1 MEIGA
6 RLKEARESQNMTLDD
21 VQQETKIQTRYL
33 QAIEK
38 GNFSIMPGKFYTRA
52 FIRQYAEAV
61 GLDAEALMEEHKSEL
76 PSSSEEEY
84 IQYTRL
90 QRQKDE
96 SPSGRNSA
104 FMSFLPKLTIIL
116 LIVGILAVALV
127 FYQKTMGSGNDNDS
141 PTQETDEPVDTYE
154 RSGSNEGSPEE
165 DSSKASTDESESNQ
179 EEESD
184 SSDGQPEDNDSNNNE
199 SNKSTEEDKEDET
212 KEEPKNQLVL
222 KEKGQ
227 TQNGV
232 TPISVYELQNSE
244 ELKVTFSTVNGST
257 SYVDIKGASGNL
269 IFMENAIKDG
279 QEVDLNS
286 QKEVTI
292 NIGRTPGITLK
303 INGEPLEYPISPEK
317 QDVQKIRI
325 IKASAE

>member
-6 RLKEARESQNMTLDD
+6 RLKEARESQNMTLED

-61 GLDAEALMEEHKSEL
+61 GLDAESLMEEHKSEL

-104 FMSFLPKLTIIL
+104 FLSFLPKLTIIL
-116 LIVGILAVALV
+116 LIVGILVVALV
-127 FYQKTMGSGNDNDS
+127 FYQKTMGSSNDNDS
-141 PTQETDEPVDTYE
+141 PTQQTDEPVDTYE
-154 RSGSNEGSPEE
+154 RSGSNGNSPE
-165 DSSKASTDESESNQ
+165 DSSKASADESESNQ
-179 EEESD
+179 EEEKD
-184 SSDGQPEDNDSNNNE
+184 SSNSQTKDDDESNE
-199 SNKSTEEDKEDET
+199 STQEEEDKQEDET
-212 KEEPKNQLVL
+212 KEEPKKQLVL

-257 SYVDIKGASGNL
+257 SYVDIKDASGNL

-279 QEVDLNS
+279 QEVDLNG

-292 NIGRTPGITLK
+292 NIGRTPGVTLE
-303 INGEPLEYPISPEK
+303 INGEPLEYPISPDK

>member
-61 GLDAEALMEEHKSEL
+61 GLDPESLMEEHKSEL

-116 LIVGILAVALV
+116 LIVGILVVALV
-127 FYQKTMGSGNDNDS
+127 FYQKTMGSSNNNDN
-141 PTQETDEPVDTYE
+141 PTQQSDEPVDTYE
-154 RSGSNEGSPEE
+154 RSESNGNSPEDDDKVSSDQPDSNEKEE
-165 DSSKASTDESESNQ
+165 SDDSSNDQSKEDESNESNQ
-179 EEESD
+179 K
-184 SSDGQPEDNDSNNNE
+184 EDNQ
-199 SNKSTEEDKEDET
+199 EDET
-212 KEEPKNQLVL
+212 KEEPKKQLVL
-222 KEKGQ
+222 KEKGES

-232 TPISVYELQNSE
+232 TPISVYELQNAE
-244 ELKVTFSTVNGST
+244 ELKITFSTVNGST
-257 SYVDIKGASGNL
+257 SYVDIKDASGKI

-279 QEVDLNS
+279 QEVDLKN

-292 NIGRTPGITLK
+292 NIGRTPGVSLK
-303 INGEPLEYPISPEK
+303 VNGESLKYPISPDE

>member
-61 GLDAEALMEEHKSEL
+61 GLDPESLMEEHKSEL

-116 LIVGILAVALV
+116 LIVGILVVALV
-127 FYQKTMGSGNDNDS
+127 FYQKTMGSSNDNDN
-141 PTQETDEPVDTYE
+141 PTQQTDEPVDTYE
-154 RSGSNEGSPEE
+154 RSEGNDNSPEG
-165 DSSKASTDESESNQ
+165 DASKASSDQSESDE
-179 EEESD
+179 EEESND
-184 SSDGQPEDNDSNNNE
+184 SSNSESKEDESNDSTQ
-199 SNKSTEEDKEDET
+199 KEEQKEDET
-212 KEEPKNQLVL
+212 KEEPKKQLEL
-222 KEKGQ
+222 KEKGES
-227 TQNGV
+227 TPNGV
-232 TPISVYELQNSE
+232 TPISVYELQNAE
-244 ELKVTFSTVNGST
+244 ELKITFSTVNGST
-257 SYVDIKGASGNL
+257 SYVDIKDASGNL
-269 IFMENAIKDG
+269 IFMENAVKDG
-279 QEVDLNS
+279 QEVDLKG

-292 NIGRTPGITLK
+292 NIGRTPGVTLE
-303 INGEPLEYPISPEK
+303 INGESLEYPISPDE